1 MTLAEIR
8 SIKKEGKFWETTIG
22 TGIVLNESDILDK
35 IEKELL
41 ETLKYIREQKK
52 K

>member
-22 TGIVLNESDILDK
+22 TRTLLNESDTLDK

-41 ETLKYIREQKK
+41 EALKHIKGLNK
-52 K
+52 T